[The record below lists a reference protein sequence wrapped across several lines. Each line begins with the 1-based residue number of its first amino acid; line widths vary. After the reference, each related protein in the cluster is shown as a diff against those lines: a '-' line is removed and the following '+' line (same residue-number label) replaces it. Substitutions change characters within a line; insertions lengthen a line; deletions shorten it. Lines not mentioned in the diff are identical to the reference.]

1 MAVPSFIF
9 GGNTGDTPESIKRK
23 REIANALAKGALS
36 NSPKDVG
43 SGLSAIGQALLYRKM
58 MTDADKAETGF
69 KSEAQADADALI
81 GGFGGT
87 GSANPS
93 SASGGAYGGAIPLP
107 GAAGEIS
114 SKPVDISG
122 DRQTFVDTLLP
133 AAIEEGKR
141 TGIDPRIIVAQAA
154 QETGWGKSAPGNNF
168 FGIKSHGQDGGNSLM
183 TTEYVNGQP
192 VKMRD
197 SFRAYENPQDS
208 VRGYGDFMLQNP
220 RYKPLREAKGLDE
233 QLSALQASGYA
244 TDPNYSRS
252 VGAIARGIKLPTEVA
267 SLDPSAGMTAADA
280 INAIA
285 PTSQQS
291 GPESAYIDPAVKV
304 VNPVAEALAKGGN
317 SSTAVPPSI
326 AQALA
331 NRGQQR
337 GATVGDPSMTYDE
350 NGARMDPEGYNRPQ
364 PQNPYSGPG
373 AQVGTP
379 MPVYDEQG
387 MSMQPP
393 MPSAS
398 AAPSGQL
405 MAGAPGNAPP
415 LPPPQAIPPQ
425 PPIAAPQQPQGQPQ
439 AIHPPQ
445 PSQAHVDVAQAAQGD
460 MGQGYFPAAP
470 NAPGQSGP
478 SMRQIMR
485 VLQNPYS
492 SPEVKAIAAQQLE
505 RMQQANDPAFQQ
517 QQQLRQMQMEK
528 TRLELDQAKNPR
540 AKYDYTTLPDG
551 TVLRTSNL
559 GGAPEKVYESGQ
571 KPTDDMREYD
581 FAKSQGFTGTFT
593 DFQQQMKKAGAST
606 TNVNVGE
613 GDKFYENLDKKNAET
628 FASMSD
634 TGIQARAKIAQIDR
648 LQGLMANAPQG
659 AVGVLK
665 QAAGELGIATDG
677 LSDIQAASAL
687 LEKMVP
693 EQRAPGSGTM
703 SDADIKMFRASLPR
717 ILNQPGGNQ
726 LIFDTMRGIAQYEMQ
741 MGEIAD
747 QVADRAIKPEEGRKL
762 IRELRN
768 PLADFKPPEGQ
779 STPNEGRKTSTGA
792 TWSIDE

>member
-1 MAVPSFIF
+1 MAIPSFIF
-9 GGNTGDTPESIKRK
+9 GGDTNETPESIKRK

-36 NSPKDVG
+36 NAPKDIG
-43 SGLSAIGQALLYRKM
+43 SGLSAIGQALIYRKM
-58 MTDADKAETGF
+58 MKDADKAETGF

-87 GSANPS
+87 GSAKPS

-114 SKPVDISG
+114 GKPVDLSG
-122 DRQTFVDTLLP
+122 DKQTFVDTLLP

-168 FGIKSHGQDGGNSLM
+168 FGIKSHGKDGGNSLM

-220 RYKPLREAKGLDE
+220 RYKPLREAKGLDD

-285 PTSQQS
+285 PAQQQS
-291 GPESAYIDPAVKV
+291 GPESAYVDPAVKV

-317 SSTAVPPSI
+317 GGPAVPPAI

-331 NRGQQR
+331 NRGQQ
-337 GATVGDPSMTYDE
+337 
-350 NGARMDPEGYNRPQ
+350 PQ
-364 PQNPYSGPG
+364 QEP
-373 AQVGTP
+373 
-379 MPVYDEQG
+379 
-387 MSMQPP
+387 MQPP

-398 AAPSGQL
+398 GAPSGQL

-439 AIHPPQ
+439 AMQPQQ
-445 PSQAHVDVAQAAQGD
+445 PSQAPVDVAQAAQGD
-460 MGQGYFPAAP
+460 MGQSYFPAAP
-470 NAPGQSGP
+470 NAPDQSGP

-505 RMQQANDPAFQQ
+505 KMQQANDPAFQQ

-528 TRLELDQAKNPR
+528 TKLELEGLQNGQWTKLDNGRLYNPR
-540 AKYDYTTLPDG
+540 TGEIKELPAAENATPSDLGLNPQYGVDEQGNPVILQLGKDG
-551 TVLRTSNL
+551 KVIKSKMPEGVALSKEPIKLDAGTHFVLLDPITRQ
-559 GGAPEKVYESGQ
+559 PVGQ
-571 KPTDDMREYD
+571 VPKDL
-581 FAKSQGFTGTFT
+581 
-593 DFQQQMKKAGAST
+593 AGAEFEKASGKAQGEAKAAMPAVEGAANELLGSIDSLYNDPYLGNMLGPIDSRTPNLT
-606 TNVNVGE
+606 TDAARVQSKMDQIGGQTFMQAFNSLRGGGQITEQE
-613 GDKFYENLDKKNAET
+613 G
-628 FASMSD
+628 
-634 TGIQARAKIAQIDR
+634 AK
-648 LQGLMANAPQG
+648 
-659 AVGVLK
+659 
-665 QAAGELGIATDG
+665 
-677 LSDIQAASAL
+677 ASAAMARL
-687 LEKMVP
+687 NTA
-693 EQRAPGSGTM
+693 Q
-703 SDADIKMFRASLPR
+703 SDADYKAAL
-717 ILNQPGGNQ
+717 
-726 LIFDTMRGIAQYEMQ
+726 D
-741 MGEIAD
+741 
-747 QVADRAIKPEEGRKL
+747 
-762 IRELRN
+762 ELRGVVTRAVERARKAADGGAQQASPTSSQPQQGGRLRFN
-768 PLADFKPPEGQ
+768 PE
-779 STPNEGRKTSTGA
+779 TG
-792 TWSIDE
+792 ELE